1 MGVVNIVIGRVED
14 IRGGVGP
21 LNAIDRIT
29 SETFNTTTTSADS
42 TVAAPGAIGD
52 IDMKNLVAR
61 VVATDE
67 PMYILPGTAGAT
79 TATTE
84 DVYCP
89 TGGEVFI
96 KLKPGQI
103 VAVRDSA

>member
-1 MGVVNIVIGRVED
+1 MGTVNIVIGRVEPM
-14 IRGGVGP
+14 RG
-21 LNAIDRIT
+21 NAGIVPVIDRIT
-29 SETFNTTTTSADS
+29 SESFSTSTSSTES

-52 IDMKNLVAR
+52 LDIKNIVAR

-67 PMYILPGTAGAT
+67 AMYIIAGTPGSN

-84 DVYCP
+84 HIYCP

-96 KLKPGQI
+96 KLEPGQN
-103 VAVRDSA
+103 VAVIDAA